1 VAVLSKQPLF
11 DIHLHPRQSR
21 FSFPAGIR
29 SAVSLH
35 GHSECSRETLEFIP
49 RIARRIPMVAQLYER
64 GLAQYQK
71 ENGRP
76 LDLGEWYWRPHIT
89 PAGVIDSELAHV
101 HEKLG
106 LPGLVS
112 LTDHDTVEG
121 PAALRAAGLD
131 VPLSVEWS
139 VPFDQCLFHLG
150 VHAISPSS
158 IDEMMAAFALYTQG
172 SPDGSPRRLAEL
184 LDALHECPGTLVV
197 LNHPCWDLAG
207 VGQMRHDSTL
217 LAFLRAFQHRIHALE
232 LNGYRHWIENRC
244 VLPLA
249 RGFNIPVVG
258 GGDRHGLA
266 PNTIVNVTRAAAF
279 EEFAHELRVE
289 RVSRCVIFPE
299 YAHPFVGRVLK
310 GACEVLRPHPRHH
323 RRQTTWPE
331 RVFITIDGV
340 EHSVASL
347 WEGEPLWLRSIV
359 AATRIIGSRAFD
371 ALFQLTRAD
380 GHDTLEADCRFDS
393 QLDGTREFVR
403 DSAAA

>member
-1 VAVLSKQPLF
+1 MSQPLF
-11 DIHLHPRQSR
+11 EIHVHPKQSR

-49 RIARRIPMVAQLYER
+49 KIARNIPLVARFYER
-64 GLAQYQK
+64 GREQYHK

-76 LDLGEWYWRPHIT
+76 LDLGEWYWRPHVT
-89 PAGVIDSELAHV
+89 PAGLIRSELEHL
-101 HEKLG
+101 HEKLA

-139 VPFDQCLFHLG
+139 VPFDRCLFHLG
-150 VHAISPSS
+150 VHGISPDA
-158 IDEMMAAFALYTQG
+158 IDGMMAAFAAYTAG
-172 SPDGSPRRLAEL
+172 SPAGSVSKLAEIL
-184 LDALHECPGTLVV
+184 EALGECAGTLVV

-207 VGQMRHDSTL
+207 AGQMRHDSTL
-217 LAFLRAFQHRIHALE
+217 LAFLRGFRHRIHALE
-232 LNGYRHWIENRC
+232 LNGYRHWNENRD

-266 PNTIVNVTRAAAF
+266 PNSIVNVTRAATF
-279 EEFAHELRVE
+279 EEFAHELRVD
-289 RVSRCVIFPE
+289 RTSRCVVFPE
-299 YAHPFVGRVLK
+299 YTEPFVGRVLK
-310 GACEVLRPHPRHH
+310 GACEVLRPQPHHH
-323 RRQTTWPE
+323 RKQKTWPE
-331 RVFITIDGV
+331 RVFVTIDGV

-359 AATRIIGSRAFD
+359 AATRVIGSAPFD
-371 ALFQLTRAD
+371 ALFRLTRTD
-380 GHDTLEADCRFDS
+380 GHDLIDADSRFES
-393 QLDGTREFVR
+393 QLGGAPEIVQ